1 MVMIG
6 YAFAWTIRINPF
18 RAMGNVLAFLTI
30 SLFYACSQKEGRG
43 VSSRREA
50 PAAASVTPQVSGIS
64 PYLPS
69 LPKAYP
75 IDIQNAS
82 AQQIKNWLEA
92 LLDDDQKHR
101 EELHQLAR
109 GDDRETWKMIGKQ
122 DSLNQVILA
131 VVLQKY
137 GWPSEKTYGRKAAMG
152 AFYVTI
158 HAPYEYK
165 KQYLP
170 LLKAAAE
177 RNAADGMYYR
187 VMQDRILIS
196 EGKPQQYGTH
206 RSVNGSIALDLD
218 EKGPL

>member
-1 MVMIG
+1 MIG
-6 YAFAWTIRINPF
+6 HALAWKTKINPLK
-18 RAMGNVLAFLTI
+18 AMRSVLALLI
-30 SLFYACSQKEGRG
+30 VGLFYACSGREGRG
-43 VSSRREA
+43 VSSTGEA
-50 PAAASVTPQVSGIS
+50 PAAASVTSEASGIS
-64 PYLPS
+64 SYLPA

-75 IDIQNAS
+75 IDVQNAS
-82 AQQIKNWLEA
+82 AQQVKNWLEA

-101 EELHQLAR
+101 EKLYQLPP
-109 GDDRETWKMIGKQ
+109 GDDRETWRMIWKQ
-122 DSLNQVILA
+122 DSLNQIILA
-131 VVLQKY
+131 VVLQKH
-137 GWPSEKTYGRKAAMG
+137 GWPSEKTYGRKAAEG

-170 LLKAAAE
+170 LLRAAAE
-177 RNAADGMYYR
+177 RNAADVKYYR

-206 RSVNGSIALDLD
+206 RKPNGIAGGFDLD